1 MKSTAYMIGILQGF
15 HSHLLFQ
22 SNSEKK
28 YRKENKGLRHA
39 CIKRN
44 NQDMYIENKYNRKM

>member
-1 MKSTAYMIGILQGF
+1 MTPTDYMIGILQGF
-15 HSHLLFQ
+15 HSHFIFQ

-28 YRKENKGLRHA
+28 CRKENKGLRHA